1 MEPLRACNIHRP
13 SGLRLQNCRLQ
24 AYSCLYHCKAT
35 WTAPDKVLEGP
46 QPGPPALSLSASMS
60 ADTMYILFSS
70 ILLRFNSRNFHQH
83 SHQPLLYPCQEIYPS
98 PRCTPPW
105 HQRRVKAINS
115 LHAGTV
121 PTNTMQ
127 SYAYPLGFKRR
138 NVTRSV
144 FKSSPRRFGLI
155 GPQSTNESSVTSF
168 SHLLSQSARRPYNSP
183 KTLP

>member
-60 ADTMYILFSS
+60 ADTMHILFSS
-70 ILLRFNSRNFHQH
+70 ILLSFNSRNFHPY

-98 PRCTPPW
+98 LRCTPPW

-115 LHAGTV
+115 LHEGTV

-127 SYAYPLGFKRR
+127 SYAYPLCRCCR
-138 NVTRSV
+138 WSV
-144 FKSSPRRFGLI
+144 VLLP
-155 GPQSTNESSVTSF
+155 TTSI
-168 SHLLSQSARRPYNSP
+168 
-183 KTLP
+183 